1 MATPRISPQLNERL
15 KAIRLAVF
23 DVDGILT
30 DGALVFAGD
39 QEIKRFHVRD
49 GLGLK
54 QMMLNGVEVA
64 LITARKSE
72 MVAQRAKEMG
82 VTRLSMAD
90 GDKLKTLKRFA
101 GEMGLEPSQVFYMGD
116 DLVDLAAIEW
126 AGVSATPADG
136 AEDILAAVDWVTVTP
151 GGRGAAREVA
161 EGILKAQGA
170 WEKVLAGYRV
180 SADVAEGKSA

>member
-101 GEMGLEPSQVFYMGD
+101 GEMGL
-116 DLVDLAAIEW
+116 
-126 AGVSATPADG
+126 
-136 AEDILAAVDWVTVTP
+136 
-151 GGRGAAREVA
+151 
-161 EGILKAQGA
+161 
-170 WEKVLAGYRV
+170 
-180 SADVAEGKSA
+180 